1 MLYSRHVFESDVSED
16 KSHVVVLAGSGGIM
30 PEAPVKLYV
39 DKLLKECRD
48 VSRHL
53 AMLSGPIKE
62 TALHAMA
69 DRMAADQEKIL
80 AANEKDV
87 DAVGKSFEADV
98 MKDRMKAAVARLRLT
113 ASDIKEMVERLR
125 LIADLPDPVGAVT
138 SRWERLD
145 ALQISRVR
153 VPIGVIGVVSELSP
167 LITVESIALC
177 FKSGNLCVFRGAPE
191 WGQTQ
196 KAIGISL
203 REAAEQNGVPAGAWI
218 IIDRPEKE
226 VAVELI
232 RSGKSLDAIIP
243 RGGAGLRKAVIEQA
257 KMPVLCY
264 DGGLTHMYV
273 DADTDMP
280 MAQNVAINSKVQ
292 EPMAANSLDTLLVQQ
307 VIGRQ
312 FLPPLINRML
322 TEFKVE
328 VHACPKTLALMG
340 QMAMTGHASIIAAK
354 EEDWHTQFQAP
365 VLAVKMVANLDEA
378 LAHIAAHG
386 PCLTAVIAT
395 TRYESAM
402 RFTREVDASAVF
414 VNASSRLNA
423 GDSYGM
429 GADIGL
435 NGLRLHAK
443 GPIGLEQLTCEKYV
457 AFGSGQLRYPHPV
470 PETYFDA
477 IMLKRP

>member
-1 MLYSRHVFESDVSED
+1 
-16 KSHVVVLAGSGGIM
+16 M
-30 PEAPVKLYV
+30 PEAPVKLYI
-39 DKLLKECRD
+39 DKLLKDSRD
-48 VSRHL
+48 TARHL

-62 TALHAMA
+62 KVLRAMA
-69 DRMAADQEKIL
+69 DRLAADTEKIL

-87 DAVGKSFEADV
+87 DAVGKSFEADI
-98 MKDRMKAAVARLRLT
+98 MKDRMKAAVARLRMRED
-113 ASDIKEMVERLR
+113 DIKEMAERLR

-138 SRWERLD
+138 SRWERPGG
-145 ALQISRVR
+145 LQVSRVR
-153 VPIGVIGVVSELSP
+153 VPIGVIGVVSELGP
-167 LITVESIALC
+167 LVTVESIALC

-191 WGQTQ
+191 WGLTQ
-196 KAIGISL
+196 RVIGAGL

-218 IIDRPEKE
+218 MIERLEKE

-292 EPMAANSLDTLLVQQ
+292 KAIAANSLDTLLVQQ

-322 TEFKVE
+322 EEFKIE
-328 VHACPKTLALMG
+328 VRACPKTMALMG
-340 QMAMTGHASIIAAK
+340 QMAMTGHASIIQAK
-354 EEDWHTQFQAP
+354 EEDWHTQFQGP
-365 VLAVKMVANLDEA
+365 VLAVKMVTNLDEA
-378 LAHIAAHG
+378 LAHIVAHG
-386 PCLTAVIAT
+386 PCLTALIAT
-395 TRYESAM
+395 TSYESAM

-423 GDSYGM
+423 GDSFGM
-429 GADIGL
+429 GTDIGL
-435 NGLRLHAK
+435 SGSRIHAK
-443 GPIGLEQLTCEKYV
+443 GPMGLEQLTCEKYV

>member
-1 MLYSRHVFESDVSED
+1 MHEV
-16 KSHVVVLAGSGGIM
+16 
-30 PEAPVKLYV
+30 PVKIYI
-39 DKLLKECRD
+39 DKLLKECR
-48 VSRHL
+48 STANLL
-53 AMLSGPIKE
+53 ALLSGPIKE
-62 TALHAMA
+62 KALRAMA
-69 DRMAADQEKIL
+69 DRLATDEERIL
-80 AANEKDV
+80 AANERDV
-87 DAVGKSFEADV
+87 DAVGKSFETDV

-113 ASDIKEMVERLR
+113 ASDIKEMVDRLR
-125 LIADLPDPVGAVT
+125 LIADLPDPVGTVNLR
-138 SRWERLD
+138 SERPD
-145 ALQISRVR
+145 GLQVSRVR

-177 FKSGNLCVFRGAPE
+177 FKAGNLCVFRGAPE

-196 KAIGISL
+196 AAIATGL
-203 REAAEQNGVPAGAWI
+203 REAAEHSGVPVGAWI
-218 IIDRPEKE
+218 IIERPEKE

-232 RSGKSLDAIIP
+232 RSGKCLDAIIP
-243 RGGAGLRKAVIEQA
+243 RGGPGLRKSVVEQA

-292 EPMAANSLDTLLVQQ
+292 KAMASNSLDTLLVQQ

-312 FLPPLINRML
+312 FLPPLVNRML
-322 TEFKVE
+322 EEFKVE
-328 VHACPKTLALMG
+328 VRACPKTMALMG
-340 QMAMTGHASIIAAK
+340 QMAMTGHASISPAK
-354 EEDWHTQFQAP
+354 EEDWDTQFQSP
-365 VLAVKMVANLDEA
+365 VLAVKMVADLEEA
-378 LAHIAAHG
+378 LAHIVAHG

-395 TRYESAM
+395 TSYESAL

-435 NGLRLHAK
+435 SGSRLHAK

-470 PETYFDA
+470 PEAYFDA